1 MGPNRLVIM
10 RLALNAQLDPRTVK
24 RALEKGVDS
33 LQSEHDKVRLRDA
46 LKKEEEVALLA
57 TKRVTRR
64 CKGAERVSL
73 QTVRE
78 SRSKTQRDVA
88 VALGTDEGE
97 MVLIERRFNTFVP
110 LIRKYA
116 EALGARCEVAF
127 VFDDGRRVL
136 IV

>member
-78 SRSKTQRDVA
+78 SRRCTLRGRVCFCRWATRSDCLTQ
-88 VALGTDEGE
+88 
-97 MVLIERRFNTFVP
+97 
-110 LIRKYA
+110 
-116 EALGARCEVAF
+116 
-127 VFDDGRRVL
+127 
-136 IV
+136 